1 MCNLNFYAVCFSQAN
16 LIILA
21 NSYNCLQK
29 AVFPMKADILLRAV
43 WNKTYLTIY
52 SRHHLKQ
59 NICIIPTKIVENNW
73 YWLCLWFY
81 SYFEVATTVYCSSIF
96 SCYVTVT
103 FHCISVIFLQAEA
116 LNNKNNLL
124 GFLLSMSIP
133 VNICVLF
140 FVPII

>member
-116 LNNKNNLL
+116 LNIKTI
-124 GFLLSMSIP
+124 FLA
-133 VNICVLF
+133 F
-140 FVPII
+140 FYPCLYQSTFVSYFSFQ